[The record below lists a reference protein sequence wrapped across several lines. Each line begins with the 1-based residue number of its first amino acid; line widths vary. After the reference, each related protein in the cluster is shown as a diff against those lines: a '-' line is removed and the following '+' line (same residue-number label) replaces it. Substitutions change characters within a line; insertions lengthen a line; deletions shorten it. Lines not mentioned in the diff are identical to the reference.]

1 MMNSMTISHS
11 KDDNGPVWTLTTEG
25 FIRGKKIA
33 GVVCVVKTEIV
44 GNDRDLPRPKRTKEG
59 HLIFAIPGGGGF
71 AAGEFLD

>member
-33 GVVCVVKTEIV
+33 GVECVVKTEIV
-44 GNDRDLPRPKRTKEG
+44 GNDRDLPRPKRTKE
-59 HLIFAIPGGGGF
+59 
-71 AAGEFLD
+71 